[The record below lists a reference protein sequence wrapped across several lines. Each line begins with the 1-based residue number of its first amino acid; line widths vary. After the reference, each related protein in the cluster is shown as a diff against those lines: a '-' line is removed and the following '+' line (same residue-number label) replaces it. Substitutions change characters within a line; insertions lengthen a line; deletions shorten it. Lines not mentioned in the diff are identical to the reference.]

1 MSKRDKSISAA
12 RLERRQANM
21 ARREQKDRIWTIV
34 LLVIA
39 VAFIVTVIAI
49 QVSHHL

>member
-12 RLERRQANM
+12 QLEHRQANM
-21 ARREQKDRIWTIV
+21 ARHERKDRIWTIV

-39 VAFIVTVIAI
+39 VAFIITVIAVQI
-49 QVSHHL
+49 SHHL

>member
-1 MSKRDKSISAA
+1 MAKAGHASAA
-12 RLERRQANM
+12 QLERRKANI
-21 ARREQKDRIWTIV
+21 ARRARRDRVWNIV

-39 VAFIVTVIAI
+39 ILFVMTVIAI